1 VNVELVGV
9 HMSAEVTT
17 KLAGVDIPRGVVSYI
32 VSKPSIYTTYTTV
45 TNYVTY
51 NLRTYYSILTA
62 VRRTY
67 VLPDGSPYTVV
78 NIPTK
83 IVVASRIETIPVKVK
98 T

>member
-1 VNVELVGV
+1 MSVEVI
-9 HMSAEVTT
+9 T
-17 KLAGVDIPRGVVSYI
+17 KLAGVDISRGIASYI

-51 NLRTYYSILTA
+51 NLRTYYSLITA

-83 IVVASRIETIPVKVK
+83 IVVASRIETVPVKAK